1 MAPRPQEALKPLP
14 AGTAAAR
21 ARAGT
26 PGPGSSASPGGR
38 VIAVDAAEA
47 VRRARVLLQRRARV
61 AAGRN
66 ASDSSSEEED
76 DSDSDDEPQ
85 AKPTQRQQQPR
96 RAPAAAPP
104 AAQPAKPA
112 VKEAP
117 AQASAS
123 APPPGAPPR
132 GATPFDAPGPKP
144 LHIPKPP
151 RAAAPPAAS
160 PQAPRP
166 PSAALALAPEIGTG
180 ESTRRR
186 AAATP
191 LPLAPRAA
199 LPPAPADGA
208 EPPTSLPSG
217 LAGAPRG
224 AVDHA
229 PRASAHIS
237 AALAAALDA
246 AAAARGD
253 GGDEAAPA
261 DDGRGGDGPASP
273 VARSSSSAGAGGARP
288 FAGLTPAAVSDDTLR
303 VLLRPGPGAE
313 PLTLLDVGGCCG
325 VSPPMVVAVAA
336 AAGASLA
343 LVRCTGGRAWSADA
357 AEALCRSCPGLR
369 SFEVDVRAAAVT
381 PQLCRVLSGSGEAR
395 PCRARALT
403 FRGLLRSP
411 AAAAELAEALGTAGA
426 LRRCLLRGRVH
437 PAGLPPLL
445 AALAA
450 NEGIEDLT
458 LASLGIGASE
468 ALFFAARLAEAAPHL
483 RTCTLRDEPLGDMG
497 AQALASGFLATTAA
511 SALTCLEL
519 TRCNLRAS
527 GAEALASALGGGSA
541 AARELRRLVL
551 AGNALRSTDA
561 LQAIGELVAHAPRLA
576 ELDLSCNGIAAA
588 DNARPLFRALELPP
602 LPPLRR
608 LVLRGNR
615 LGNEGAKLLAR
626 GPLRNGTLLESID
639 LADAGIGSDGGDE
652 LAAAARAA
660 PRLRLLELE
669 YNELGHVGT
678 RALEGAR
685 SASLTVVL

>member
-1 MAPRPQEALKPLP
+1 MKALP

-21 ARAGT
+21 ARANT
-26 PGPGSSASPGGR
+26 PRPGSSASPGGR

-66 ASDSSSEEED
+66 ASSSSSSEEDD
-76 DSDSDDEPQ
+76 DSESDDESP
-85 AKPTQRQQQPR
+85 AKPQQPAQQPR

-104 AAQPAKPA
+104 PAPGAKPPAKAAQAA
-112 VKEAP
+112 EAALP
-117 AQASAS
+117 QVV
-123 APPPGAPPR
+123 PPR
-132 GATPFDAPGPKP
+132 GVTPFDALGPKP

-151 RAAAPPAAS
+151 RPAAKPVASPPPPAA
-160 PQAPRP
+160 PLRP
-166 PSAALALAPEIGTG
+166 PTALDVLAPEIGSG
-180 ESTRRR
+180 ESTTRRR
-186 AAATP
+186 AAAMP
-191 LPLAPRAA
+191 LPLAPRAP
-199 LPPAPADGA
+199 LPPAPGDGA
-208 EPPTSLPSG
+208 EPPISLPSG

-224 AVDHA
+224 AIDHA
-229 PRASAHIS
+229 PRAATHIS

-253 GGDEAAPA
+253 EGEEAAIA
-261 DDGRGGDGPASP
+261 DDDDKGGGDGSP
-273 VARSSSSAGAGGARP
+273 VAAAHSWGAGGARP

-313 PLTLLDVGGCCG
+313 PLTILDVGGCCG
-325 VSPPMVVAVAA
+325 VSPPMVVAVAT

-343 LVRCTGGRAWSADA
+343 LVRCTGGAAWSADA
-357 AEALCRSCPGLR
+357 AEALCNACPGLR

-381 PQLCRVLSGSGEAR
+381 PQLCRVLAGTGEAR
-395 PCRARALT
+395 PCRVRALT

-411 AAAAELAEALGTAGA
+411 EAATQLAEALGTAGA

-437 PAGLPPLL
+437 AAGLPPLL
-445 AALAA
+445 AAIAA

-458 LASLGIGASE
+458 LASMGIGATE
-468 ALFFAARLAEAAPHL
+468 ALFFAARLAEAGPHL
-483 RTCTLRDEPLGDMG
+483 RTCVFRDEPLGDMG
-497 AQALASGFLATTAA
+497 TQALASGFFASTAA
-511 SALTCLEL
+511 SALTSLEL
-519 TRCNLRAS
+519 TRCSLRAS
-527 GAEALASALGGGSA
+527 GAEALAAALGGGSA
-541 AARELRRLVL
+541 SARELRRLVL
-551 AGNALRSTDA
+551 AGNLLRSTDA
-561 LQAIGELVAHAPRLA
+561 LQAIGELVANAPRLD
-576 ELDLSCNGIAAA
+576 ELDLSCNGIAAS
-588 DNARPLFRALELPP
+588 DNVRPLFRALELPP

-678 RALEGAR
+678 RALEAAR